1 MNIQQFTFTQLW
13 YTTTDLMKLIP
24 ISRSTFYKM
33 HRELIEQGNDGSQ
46 MGKVVIEGTENTL
59 WCPIKFVSYLKKHKI
74 LTQPLQYDY
83 EKSEQE
89 QVKVA
94 IGVFNKQQQE
104 GATT

>member
-13 YTTTDLMKLIP
+13 YTTTDLLKLIP

-46 MGKVVIEGTENTL
+46 MGKVVIKGTENTL
-59 WCPIKFVSYLKKHKI
+59 WCPVKFVSYLKKHKI

-83 EKSEQE
+83 EKLEQD

-94 IGVFNKQQQE
+94 IGVFNKQQE
-104 GATT
+104 GVTT

>member
-13 YTTTDLMKLIP
+13 YTTTDLLKLIP

-46 MGKVVIEGTENTL
+46 MGKVLIKGTENTL
-59 WCPIKFVSYLKKHKI
+59 WCPITFVSYLKKHKI

-83 EKSEQE
+83 EKSEQD

-94 IGVFNKQQQE
+94 VGFFNKQQQE
-104 GATT
+104 KYHD